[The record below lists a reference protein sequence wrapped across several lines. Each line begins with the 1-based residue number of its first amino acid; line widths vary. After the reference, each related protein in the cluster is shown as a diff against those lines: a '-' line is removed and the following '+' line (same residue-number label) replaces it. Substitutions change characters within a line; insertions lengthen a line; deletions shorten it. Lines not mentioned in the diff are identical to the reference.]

1 MMHSLRVL
9 SYLEHFK
16 VTDEGVA
23 GGEVVPKHHD
33 APAGLA
39 PHVAEAVVG
48 EVGDPGPGGDVD
60 PAVRAHP
67 ALGTQTHTW
76 ESCRP
81 RWPTEDTQ
89 PYLEH
94 RGPPRTHSRHA
105 EDAPDTQPCYDG

>member
-60 PAVRAHP
+60 PAVRAQP

-76 ESCRP
+76 D
-81 RWPTEDTQ
+81 TEHGTWNMEHGTWQ
-89 PYLEH
+89 YILPENPYF
-94 RGPPRTHSRHA
+94 S
-105 EDAPDTQPCYDG
+105 

>member
-60 PAVRAHP
+60 PAVRAQP

-76 ESCRP
+76 DR
-81 RWPTEDTQ
+81 
-89 PYLEH
+89 EH
-94 RGPPRTHSRHA
+94 GTWDRTHGTWNTAIYSSR
-105 EDAPDTQPCYDG
+105 ESLLFL